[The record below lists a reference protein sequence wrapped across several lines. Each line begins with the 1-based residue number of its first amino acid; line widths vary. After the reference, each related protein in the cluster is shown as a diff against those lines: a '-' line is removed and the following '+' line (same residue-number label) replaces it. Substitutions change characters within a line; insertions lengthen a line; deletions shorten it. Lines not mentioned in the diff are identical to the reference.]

1 MSCKDC
7 HWYRENSEIDPCTNI
22 GESGWEHWMDFKTAP
37 TYCSQ
42 YCRKGTYKPEGVWA
56 DMAKVINKVSEIIDN

>member
-1 MSCKDC
+1 MSCKNC
-7 HWYRENSEIDPCTNI
+7 HWYKEDNNINPCTNI

-42 YCRKGTYKPEGVWA
+42 YCRRDILQNNNTK
-56 DMAKVINKVSEIIDN
+56 NVSKKI